1 MKLFLG
7 EFLYPLL
14 YFIVKSLNPGM
25 MKRWGKMLKKKIKK
39 KLHINITNSVFFK
52 LENTSKK
59 DSFLKS

>member
-1 MKLFLG
+1 
-7 EFLYPLL
+7 
-14 YFIVKSLNPGM
+14 M

-59 DSFLKS
+59 DRFLKS